1 MVPSSFHNHVKTD
14 SSTEKSAASSSTKS
28 LKRSHPEGKRKTW
41 GSSSFVTSREQK
53 SPFWKKSSEDAS
65 SSTHSFDPQCN
76 FLEGGV
82 TVMGKG
88 LSKKEKKTIRKELAS
103 DKKKL
108 MKEIRGEEKTRE
120 GEKRAKK
127 KEAVRTRWC
136 FEMHLRGY
144 VKRST
149 VLEGEALSQY
159 HREFREQFGGS
170 EAVYNQCGGNG
181 GVYDQC
187 GGSGGVHD
195 QFGESGGV
203 HDHCGGSVSIRNP
216 LEGDHTPTDR
226 LEGDRTLPTSPFCV
240 VLNNGHTTYDV
251 VAAGH
256 CEE

>member
-1 MVPSSFHNHVKTD
+1 MT
-14 SSTEKSAASSSTKS
+14 
-28 LKRSHPEGKRKTW
+28 G
-41 GSSSFVTSREQK
+41 REQK
-53 SPFWKKSSEDAS
+53 SPFWKKPSEDAS
-65 SSTHSFDPQCN
+65 PSTHSFDPQCN

-108 MKEIRGEEKTRE
+108 MKEIRGEEKTCAE

-170 EAVYNQCGGNG
+170 GAVR
-181 GVYDQC
+181 DQC
-187 GGSGGVHD
+187 GGR
-195 QFGESGGV
+195 
-203 HDHCGGSVSIRNP
+203 VSIRNP
-216 LEGDHTPTDR
+216 PEGDHTPTDQ
-226 LEGDRTLPTSPFCV
+226 LEGDRTLPTSPFCI

-251 VAAGH
+251 AAAGR
-256 CEE
+256 CKE

>member
-1 MVPSSFHNHVKTD
+1 MVPSSFHNHMKTD

-108 MKEIRGEEKTRE
+108 MKEIRGEEKARE

-127 KEAVRTRWC
+127 KEAVRIRWC

-170 EAVYNQCGGNG
+170 EAVY
-181 GVYDQC
+181 
-187 GGSGGVHD
+187 
-195 QFGESGGV
+195 
-203 HDHCGGSVSIRNP
+203 DHCGGSVSVRDHCGGNGAVHNQYGGSGVHDQCGGNISIRNP
-216 LEGDHTPTDR
+216 LEGNHTPTDR
-226 LEGDRTLPTSPFCV
+226 LEGDRTLPTSPFCII
-240 VLNNGHTTYDV
+240 LSNGHTTYDV